1 MPLRTPT
8 HLGRYEILD
17 EIGRGAMGVVYMAKD
32 PLIGRLVA
40 LKTFRA
46 TEALQG
52 RDLEMFRARFIR
64 EAQSAG
70 ILSHP
75 NIVTI
80 HDVVEESE
88 EGVTFI
94 AMEYVRGT
102 NLKDVLRSETCLPVE
117 EAAHVISE
125 VAEGLEYAHSRGVV
139 HRDVKP
145 ANILLTEDRRVK
157 LTDFGIARFGTS
169 NLTHDGQLL
178 GTPNYMAPEQIR
190 GEAADHRA
198 DVFSL
203 GVVLYEMLTGEKP
216 FQGDNVTVV
225 THRIAYEE
233 FIPPDRHGP
242 EVPAPIERVLERALA
257 KDPDER
263 FPSVAEMAKALA
275 GAVHEARSQEQLN
288 ETQEI
293 LLEGAPEEAP
303 PPVATTADEESG
315 SGGLAA
321 ETPAPEKPAPGP
333 GFGERVRTA
342 VAALGRA
349 GRGLAEL
356 IVPDSLERPP
366 LLRLLLVGVVAV
378 ALCVGIAWGVWFLV
392 RPEPVE
398 ANWDRPDSLH
408 EQRLQAMPVL
418 RQASGALEAGEGEV
432 ALDLFRAAEQLAPDV
447 ESIGQSRRRAEQ
459 RLESSEEA
467 AARAARLEEA
477 LGTAREAA
485 GAGRWQEA
493 RVAAEAA
500 LVEDEA
506 NEEAQ
511 TLLADADAAIER
523 QARERTARRAEP
535 SPTPEE
541 EPAEPEV
548 AEAVDAPDA
557 AAAEPAVGDPG
568 RAALALD
575 FFSAYPEGVL
585 TIYLGDSQLMSEPY
599 RFFRR
604 GRFLRLEGTA
614 GKIENRY
621 EIPAGAATVRVIL
634 ALPGREA
641 ITRSLQA
648 NFPAGSTRRLEIRL
662 EEGQDLVTR
671 LE

>member
-1 MPLRTPT
+1 MSLRTPT

-52 RDLEMFRARFIR
+52 QDLDMFRARFIR

-102 NLKDVLRSETCLPVE
+102 NLKEVLRSENRLPIE
-117 EAAHVISE
+117 EAAHVIAE

-225 THRIAYEE
+225 THRIAYED
-233 FIPPDRHGP
+233 FIPPDHHGP
-242 EVPAPIERVLERALA
+242 GLPKSIERVLERALA

-275 GAVHEARSQEQLN
+275 AAIQEARNQELLN

-293 LLEGAPEEAP
+293 ALEGATVDAP
-303 PPVATTADEESG
+303 PANETGEGSG
-315 SGGLAA
+315 SASSTGSAKAARPARRAPDASGGGLDRALAA
-321 ETPAPEKPAPGP
+321 
-333 GFGERVRTA
+333 VRRGA
-342 VAALGRA
+342 
-349 GRGLAEL
+349 RGLAEL

-366 LLRLLLVGVVAV
+366 LLRLLVVVVATA
-378 ALCVGIAWGVWFLV
+378 ALSAGIGWGVWSLV
-392 RPEPVE
+392 RPETSGADRSEPSPVH
-398 ANWDRPDSLH
+398 D
-408 EQRLQAMPVL
+408 QRVQAAPVL
-418 RQASGALEAGEGEV
+418 RQATDALEAGEGQV
-432 ALDLFRAAEQLAPDV
+432 AVDLLRAAEKLAPDV
-447 ESIGQSRRRAEQ
+447 ESIGETRRRIEQSMETAEQ
-459 RLESSEEA
+459 AEE
-467 AARAARLEEA
+467 RAARLSGA
-477 LGTAREAA
+477 LTQAHEAA
-485 GAGRWQEA
+485 DAGRWNEA
-493 RVAAEAA
+493 RTAAEAA
-500 LVEDEA
+500 LAVDETS
-506 NEEAQ
+506 EEAQ
-511 TLLADADAAIER
+511 TLLADADRALER
-523 QARERTARRAEP
+523 QARERAARRAAAAP
-535 SPTPEE
+535 A
-541 EPAEPEV
+541 PAEEQPAEDEV
-548 AEAVDAPDA
+548 AAATETPAPA
-557 AAAEPAVGDPG
+557 EAEPAAAG
-568 RAALALD
+568 RATLALS
-575 FFSAYPEGVL
+575 FYSAYPEGVL
-585 TIYLGDSQLMSEPY
+585 TVYLDDSQLIREPY

-604 GRFLRLEGTA
+604 GRFLRLEGTP
-614 GKIENRY
+614 GKIENSY
-621 EIPAGAATVRVIL
+621 EVPSGAATVRVIV
-634 ALPGREA
+634 ALPDRPA
-641 ITRSLQA
+641 ITRNLDG
-648 NFPAGSTRRLEIRL
+648 NFPEGITRRLEIRL
-662 EEGQDLVTR
+662 EEGQELVAR

>member
-17 EIGRGAMGVVYMAKD
+17 EIGRGAMGIVYMAKD

-52 RDLEMFRARFIR
+52 QDLDMFRARFIR

-102 NLKDVLRSETCLPVE
+102 NLKEVLRSESRLPIE
-117 EAAHVISE
+117 EAAHVIAE

-225 THRIAYEE
+225 THRIAYED

-242 EVPAPIERVLERALA
+242 GLPKSIERVLERALA

-275 GAVHEARSQEQLN
+275 AAIQEARNQEQLN

-293 LLEGAPEEAP
+293 LLEAAAEAALP
-303 PPVATTADEESG
+303 ASESGDGSGSASG
-315 SGGLAA
+315 SGSARAA
-321 ETPAPEKPAPGP
+321 PPARRASDASG
-333 GFGERVRTA
+333 GG
-342 VAALGRA
+342 LGRA
-349 GRGLAEL
+349 LAAVRRGARGLAEL
-356 IVPDSLERPP
+356 IVPDSLGRPP
-366 LLRLLLVGVVAV
+366 LLRLLVVVVATA
-378 ALCVGIAWGVWFLV
+378 ALSAGIAWGVWSLV
-392 RPEPVE
+392 RPETSGADRSAPSPVH
-398 ANWDRPDSLH
+398 D
-408 EQRLQAMPVL
+408 QRVQAAPVL
-418 RQASGALEAGEGEV
+418 RQATDALEAGEGQV
-432 ALDLFRAAEQLAPDV
+432 AVDLLRAAEKLAPDV
-447 ESIGQSRRRAEQ
+447 ESIGETRRRIEQSMETAEQ
-459 RLESSEEA
+459 AEE
-467 AARAARLEEA
+467 RAARLSEA
-477 LGTAREAA
+477 LTQAHEAA
-485 GAGRWQEA
+485 DAGRWNEA
-493 RVAAEAA
+493 RTAAEAA
-500 LVEDEA
+500 LAVDETS
-506 NEEAQ
+506 EEAQ
-511 TLLADADAAIER
+511 TLLADADQALER
-523 QARERTARRAEP
+523 QARERSARRAAP
-535 SPTPEE
+535 APA
-541 EPAEPEV
+541 PAEEQPAEDEV
-548 AEAVDAPDA
+548 AAATETPAPA
-557 AAAEPAVGDPG
+557 EAEPAAAG
-568 RAALALD
+568 RATLALS
-575 FFSAYPEGVL
+575 FYSAYPEGVL
-585 TIYLGDSQLMSEPY
+585 TVYLDDSQLIREPY

-604 GRFLRLEGTA
+604 GRFLRLEGTP
-614 GKIENRY
+614 GKIENSY
-621 EIPAGAATVRVIL
+621 EIPSGAATVRVIV
-634 ALPGREA
+634 ALPDRPA
-641 ITRSLQA
+641 ITRNLDG
-648 NFPAGSTRRLEIRL
+648 NFPEGITRRLEIRL
-662 EEGQDLVTR
+662 EEGQELVAR